1 MSDEEERWQR
11 LIEGL
16 RRGEGQVI
24 REFCEQYGSALE
36 RLAERHLAPGLRRR
50 IDPEDIVQSACRT
63 FLRRA
68 HVGQFQL
75 EDSEALWQLLCAITL
90 AKVREHVRF
99 HRRQRR
105 ALGQERPLAG
115 EADSQ
120 AGFQPVDSGLSPA
133 EATEFADQYEH
144 VLAGLDEEDRQ
155 VLELKLQECTNDQ
168 VAEQMGLSE
177 RTVRRLVKRI
187 RARFARAFEN
197 T

>member
-1 MSDEEERWQR
+1 MSEEEERWQR

-36 RLAERHLAPGLRRR
+36 RLADRHLAPGLRRR
-50 IDPEDIVQSACRT
+50 IGPEDVVQSACRT

-68 HVGQFQL
+68 RAGQFQL

-90 AKVREHVRF
+90 AKVREQVRF

-105 ALGQERPLAG
+105 GIGQEQPLVG

-120 AGFQPVDSGLSPA
+120 AGFQPVDSGPSPA
-133 EATEFADQYEH
+133 EAAEFADQYEQ
-144 VLAGLDEEDRQ
+144 VLAGLDDEERQ
-155 VLELKLQECTNDQ
+155 VLELKLQEHTNDQ
-168 VAEQMGLSE
+168 VAGRLGLSE
-177 RTVRRLVKRI
+177 RTVRRLVKRVQ
-187 RARFARAFEN
+187 ARFARAFDEN
-197 T
+197 